1 MRAAYLNGK
10 GPFLFYL
17 ICFGDNYFMKS
28 TAFTPVSDTGRD
40 KLIKDLSAKIGNQA
54 DSVVNLVKSIGD
66 DCAVVRSGDGRFLL
80 YSTETFVEGVDFDL
94 TYTPLQHLGYK
105 LISAAISDVL
115 AMNGSVESV
124 LISIAI
130 PNKISTE
137 MIHTLYEG
145 FIRASDVYKTPI
157 IGGDITA
164 SPGSLVVSIV
174 VNGAIQEELITYR
187 SGANI
192 GDAICITGD
201 LGAAYAG
208 LRILLR
214 EKAIWGQEPADSEFA
229 PDLSDYEYVVK
240 RQLVPESRTDLIHA
254 LGEQGIVP
262 SSMIDVSK
270 NMLQD
275 LMQLI
280 RTSQKGAEIFEAA
293 IPIALETRAVA
304 DELQEDVVQYALQG
318 GEDYELL
325 FTLPEA
331 DVNKFVNHFKDFVV
345 IGRITNKRDGFR
357 MQMSSGEVMHF
368 DMEKLA

>member
-1 MRAAYLNGK
+1 
-10 GPFLFYL
+10 
-17 ICFGDNYFMKS
+17 MKS
-28 TAFTPVSDTGRD
+28 HAFTPVSETGRD
-40 KLIKDLSAKIGNQA
+40 KLIRDLSSKIGNPA

-80 YSTETFVEGVDFDL
+80 YSTETYVEGVDFDL

-105 LISAAISDVL
+105 LVSAAVSDVL
-115 AMNGSVESV
+115 AMNGSPESL

-137 MIHTLYEG
+137 MIHTIYEG
-145 FIRASDVYKTPI
+145 LIRASDVYKAPI

-164 SPGSLVVSIV
+164 SPGSLVISVI
-174 VNGAIQEELITYR
+174 VNGAVQEDLITYR
-187 SGANI
+187 SGANV
-192 GDAICITGD
+192 GDAICVTGD

-208 LRILLR
+208 LKILLR
-214 EKAIWGQEPADSEFA
+214 EKAVWGQEPADSDFA

-240 RQLVPESRTDLIHA
+240 RQLIPESRNDLIEA

-262 SSMIDVSK
+262 SSMIDISK
-270 NMLQD
+270 NTLQD

-280 RTSQKGAEIFEAA
+280 RASRKGAQIFEAA

-318 GEDYELL
+318 GEDYELI

-331 DVNKFVNHFKDFVV
+331 DVNKLVNHFKDFVV
-345 IGRITNKRDGFR
+345 IGRVTYPNDGFK
-357 MQMSSGEVMHF
+357 MQMSTGEEMHF
-368 DMEKLA
+368 DMNKLA

>member
-1 MRAAYLNGK
+1 
-10 GPFLFYL
+10 
-17 ICFGDNYFMKS
+17 MKS
-28 TAFTPVSDTGRD
+28 NAFTPVSETGRD
-40 KLIKDLSAKIGNQA
+40 KLIRDLSAKIGNSS

-66 DCAVVRSGDGRFLL
+66 DCAVVQSGDGRFLL
-80 YSTETFVEGVDFDL
+80 YSTETYVEGVDFDL

-105 LISAAISDVL
+105 LVSAAVSDVL
-115 AMNGSVESV
+115 AMNGTPDSL

-145 FIRASDVYKTPI
+145 FIRASDVYKSPI

-174 VNGAIQEELITYR
+174 VNGAVQEDLITYR
-187 SGANI
+187 TGANV
-192 GDAICITGD
+192 GDAICVTGD

-208 LRILLR
+208 LKILLR
-214 EKAIWGQEPADSEFA
+214 EKAVWGQEPADSEFA

-240 RQLVPESRTDLIHA
+240 RQLVPESRTDLIDA
-254 LGEQGIVP
+254 LGEHGLVP
-262 SSMIDVSK
+262 TSMIDVSK
-270 NMLQD
+270 NTLQD

-280 RTSQKGAEIFEAA
+280 RASKKGAQIYEAA

-304 DELQEDVVQYALQG
+304 EELQEDVVQYALQG
-318 GEDYELL
+318 GEDYELI
-325 FTLPEA
+325 FTMPES

-345 IGRITNKRDGFR
+345 IGRVTYPHDGFR
-357 MQMSSGEVMHF
+357 MQMSTGEEMQF
-368 DMEKLA
+368 DMDKLA